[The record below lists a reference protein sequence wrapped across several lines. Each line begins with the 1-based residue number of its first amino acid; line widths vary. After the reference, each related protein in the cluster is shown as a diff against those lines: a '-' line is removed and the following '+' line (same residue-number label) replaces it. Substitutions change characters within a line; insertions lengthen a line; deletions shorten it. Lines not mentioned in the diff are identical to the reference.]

1 MKMKL
6 AFYKAKG
13 NWKDKLI
20 RFWTK
25 GPYSHVE
32 IVSED
37 GYMYSSSPRDNG
49 VRKKK
54 HTYDPKKWDYV
65 EVEINPKILEEFY
78 EETKGEHYDLAG
90 ILGFVIPVKD
100 RTNRWFCSEWCS
112 NVLKISGHKAM
123 WKQEPSKISPN
134 RLYKL
139 LKNF

>member
-1 MKMKL
+1 MKL

-13 NWKDKLI
+13 DWKDKLI
-20 RFWTK
+20 RLWTK

-32 IVSED
+32 IIDED
-37 GYMYSSSPRDNG
+37 GYMYSSSPRDKG
-49 VRKKK
+49 VRKKA
-54 HTYDPKKWDYV
+54 HEFNPDKWDYV
-65 EVEINPKILEEFY
+65 EVEINPGLLKNFF

>member
-1 MKMKL
+1 MVL

-13 NWKDKLI
+13 NFIDRLI
-20 RFWTK
+20 RFWTI

-32 IVSED
+32 IIDED
-37 GYMYSSSPRDNG
+37 GYMYSSSPRDKG
-49 VRKKK
+49 VRKKA
-54 HTYDPKKWDYV
+54 HEFNPDKWDYV

-78 EETKGEHYDLAG
+78 EETKGESYDLIG